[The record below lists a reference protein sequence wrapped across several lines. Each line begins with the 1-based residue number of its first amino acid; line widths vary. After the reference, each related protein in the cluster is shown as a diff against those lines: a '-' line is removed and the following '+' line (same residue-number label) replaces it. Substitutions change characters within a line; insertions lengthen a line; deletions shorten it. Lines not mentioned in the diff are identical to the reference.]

1 MEVIAILVLTV
12 WSVVVSYNEAP
23 EDARAIKENKEID
36 HAKELKE
43 RIMLVFPVTV
53 LVSFGLCWSRWEL
66 WPALPLIAIS
76 WASFTAP
83 FRFVLNRKR
92 GLDWRYVSPSNWYDW
107 QFIVFAWYL
116 WGNRTAIRK
125 YRESVVK
132 GWYSGEIDR
141 QEDAHRAG
149 LLAYILETT
158 VLALAIAA
166 LLFINT
172 T

>member
-66 WPALPLIAIS
+66 WPALPLMAIS

-83 FRFVLNRKR
+83 FRFVLNWKR
-92 GLDWRYVSPSNWYDW
+92 DPRMHWCYLSTGSWYDR
-107 QFIVFAWYL
+107 QFLKRISDPL
-116 WGNRTAIRK
+116 
-125 YRESVVK
+125 
-132 GWYSGEIDR
+132 
-141 QEDAHRAG
+141 RAG
-149 LLAYILETT
+149 LVAYILETT

-166 LLFINT
+166 LLFI
-172 T
+172 